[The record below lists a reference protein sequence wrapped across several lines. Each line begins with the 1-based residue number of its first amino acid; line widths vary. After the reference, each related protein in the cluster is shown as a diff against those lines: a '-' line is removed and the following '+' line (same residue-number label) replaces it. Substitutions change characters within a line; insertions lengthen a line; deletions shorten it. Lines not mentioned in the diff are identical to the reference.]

1 MLPRVI
7 RRQRYSDFKVVFIV
21 DTSASN
27 SQGIFPSLYLE
38 TSQLHGAM
46 GAKCC
51 PDAQAIDEACISK
64 VSQTFREY
72 QDYRQTSEKQEQT
85 ACTEL
90 DMVEFWRNLYY
101 PRWSSRRVLARIR
114 RELCDT
120 MMHWSD
126 GRRLGS
132 LGSMLI
138 IVHASGVHGF
148 DVYPCDWLPSDYLVD
163 GHE

>member
-1 MLPRVI
+1 MEELNKKRSRGAGPIFGGVLGYASEGDQTTTLQRFQGGVHCRYERVQLARNLPLSVPGDQPATWRDGCQMLSRC
-7 RRQRYSDFKVVFIV
+7 
-21 DTSASN
+21 
-27 SQGIFPSLYLE
+27 PS
-38 TSQLHGAM
+38 
-46 GAKCC
+46 
-51 PDAQAIDEACISK
+51 
-64 VSQTFREY
+64 
-72 QDYRQTSEKQEQT
+72 SEKQEQT